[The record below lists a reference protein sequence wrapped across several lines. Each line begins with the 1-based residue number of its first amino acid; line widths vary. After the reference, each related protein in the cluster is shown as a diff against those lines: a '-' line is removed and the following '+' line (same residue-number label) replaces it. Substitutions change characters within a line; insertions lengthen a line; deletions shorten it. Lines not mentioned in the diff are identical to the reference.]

1 MVVLSTLVNIIGL
14 CFFIKKMIKRG
25 SVVDLEIGQVENP
38 APVGQA
44 AQAGL
49 EDIDEGMEDP
59 SSPLSTPPPEVSKLT
74 L

>member
-1 MVVLSTLVNIIGL
+1 
-14 CFFIKKMIKRG
+14 MIKRG

-59 SSPLSTPPPEVSKLT
+59 SSPLSTSPPEVSKLT